1 MGVYAAFL
9 SVVFVLVFIAYLY
22 TFILYRI
29 ISVLI
34 WYYILRVGWN
44 MAREGVSY
52 EQVAAV
58 ADALVGDGQQA
69 TIRAIRER
77 LGTGS
82 PNTIHRHLCAWRDA
96 RPQMAAVV
104 AALPDALT
112 AAIAAEIAK
121 AASTARAEVEGRL
134 VLAQTEASELA
145 AVGEILEGERDTLA
159 EHIGILTTERDREAA
174 TAAERATELGRQGQE
189 LQRERSAAEA
199 ARIEVAQTRNKL
211 ENQAEK
217 ITEQQALIAQLRA
230 QLEVERQGR
239 IDAEKLA
246 AVTAAK
252 LEAAEHR
259 AQVAEAASDE
269 LKRQLNQ
276 ARELATLE
284 SSKAEMANTTIATL
298 NGKIESL
305 QTQIQQQ
312 ARELDTAQQEVK
324 TALQTAAELRG
335 QLTANAK

>member
-1 MGVYAAFL
+1 
-9 SVVFVLVFIAYLY
+9 
-22 TFILYRI
+22 
-29 ISVLI
+29 
-34 WYYILRVGWN
+34 
-44 MAREGVSY
+44 MAREGISY

-82 PNTIHRHLCAWRDA
+82 PNTIHRHLAAWRDA

-104 AALPDALT
+104 ASLPDALT
-112 AAIAAEIAK
+112 AAIAVEIAK
-121 AASTARAEVEGRL
+121 AASASRAEIEGRL
-134 VLAQTEASELA
+134 VLAQAEASELA
-145 AVGEILEGERDTLA
+145 AVGEILQGERYTLA
-159 EHIGILTTERDREAA
+159 AQITIVTTERDREAA
-174 TAAERATELGRQGQE
+174 TAAERATELERQGQD

-199 ARIEVAQTRNKL
+199 ARFEVAQTRNKL

-217 ITEQQALIAQLRA
+217 LTEQQALIAQLRA
-230 QLEVERQGR
+230 QLELERQGR
-239 IDAEKLA
+239 FDAEKLA

-259 AQVAEAASDE
+259 AQVADAATEE

-276 ARELATLE
+276 VRELAILE

-305 QTQIQQQ
+305 QTQVQKQS
-312 ARELDTAQQEVK
+312 RELDAAQQEVK
-324 TALQTAAELRG
+324 TALQAAAELRG
-335 QLTANAK
+335 QLSSSAKSDQ